1 MIPPTVTPAL
11 VLTVLGMFA
20 VFILGGAG
28 ITVLYHVLVRQR
40 DTVRDAG
47 IADLARRLG
56 LSYSAAD
63 PFDLLRLPFE
73 LIRTGGQAM
82 VLNVVSG
89 EFRGMAITAFEYR
102 RFSREKVGDK
112 ERPWAF
118 SCVMAALPISASEV
132 VIERQSPDA
141 FQLGRSISRAPR
153 IQTESVEFDRAFAV
167 HARDPRFALSLL
179 DPAVMGWFLTSP
191 GNWNFEFYGSRLLC
205 YSPLREVGQV
215 EALLTTIHDLRD
227 RIPTVVQDF
236 AAARS
241 TATDMLRRATL
252 AGEPRPRRSI
262 RVQSIL
268 VWSGVVLFLAGLV
281 GVALYVNW
289 SAAKGAL

>member
-1 MIPPTVTPAL
+1 VTL
-11 VLTVLGMFA
+11 FWLTVLGMFA
-20 VFILGGAG
+20 AFIVGGAG
-28 ITVLYHVLVRQR
+28 ITVAYHLLVRQR
-40 DTVRDAG
+40 DSVRDKG
-47 IADLARRLG
+47 ISDLARRLG

-82 VLNVVSG
+82 ILNVVFG
-89 EFRGMAITAFEYR
+89 ELRGMPTTAFEYR
-102 RFSREKVGDK
+102 RFSRERVGDK

-118 SCVMAALPISASEV
+118 SCVMAGLPISASEL
-132 VIERQSPDA
+132 VIERQSADA

-153 IQTESVEFDRAFAV
+153 IQTESGEFDRAFAV

-205 YSPLREVGQV
+205 YSPLLEVAQV
-215 EALLTTIHDLRD
+215 ETLMTAMRDLRD
-227 RIPTVVQDF
+227 RIPVVVQDF
-236 AAARS
+236 AAAGS
-241 TATDMLRRATL
+241 TATNALKRGRL

-262 RVQSIL
+262 RVSSIL
-268 VWSGVVLFLAGLV
+268 VWSGVLLFLAGLIA
-281 GVALYVNW
+281 VALYVNW